1 VSSQPTRGEADDDI
15 GRFERL
21 NQAAAALLDPLI
33 DPELASQPTQQA
45 RRLAEA
51 LGACAQA
58 ADRAGVRG
66 LNHLA
71 TLAVPHLPALAVRA
85 DWPAQRDAL
94 EGWVGL
100 IVAYSAGHLVG
111 EDVEPLLGSLL
122 GLPGL
127 PAVPAQFVT
136 LIRRR
141 LTQDAQRIAALASMD
156 PAGGGIEAR
165 APGAPG
171 ASVIT
176 GRPAVDV
183 DADRGRDQPV
193 AAGRVAEP
201 LRVAPE
207 LPSEPIAVAR
217 DELDML
223 AQAMQ
228 ALADEC
234 TVFAETAAGAAIAEL
249 ASGLP
254 MPPAP
259 GQGDWLEAVGERL
272 RHWLNAAGYI
282 GLVPLVELVG
292 GAADS
297 VASWQRAG
305 AAADAREAG
314 VAAVAGEAGE
324 AREAGASARV
334 AGDRRASLIRFAQA
348 LAAFLLEPGEV
359 LARSLCEALAQGHW
373 PVRLDPAAVDPAVA
387 AITRLRIVASRRV
400 QAHAGA
406 IDEDD
411 LSLVLPI
418 DADPGIVDQL
428 LGELPALSAAL
439 SSAIDAN
446 ARGATAALADA
457 QRIAHTLKGAA
468 HTVGIRG
475 IATLA
480 HLLED
485 LLALLADR
493 DDAPPPSL
501 LGLVEEAADGLSA
514 MCEALTG
521 QGPAPADALG
531 LCRRVADQ
539 VAALLDGRPADTG
552 TTRAGASEP
561 SDPAEAT
568 PGPSVEAGEPD
579 RDGAVEPL
587 RDEPRVLDRMLELA
601 AEASLLLAQAQEQ
614 LARLQETRAS
624 LRVESER
631 LQELAGE
638 LDRVVDLRSAEV
650 GRDAVQPG
658 FDALELERYDDLHTV
673 SRRIA
678 EAGADGRLIDRQLD
692 QHVAGLGDA
701 FSQLERVQEELREH
715 AMRARMIPVSTIV
728 PRLQRAVRQASRM
741 AGRRAQLEVSGGGTL
756 VDARLLQ
763 ALVDPLVHVLRNAVD
778 HGIEDEAQRVASGK
792 PPVGVIRVRFEHTGH
807 EFRIACD
814 DDGRG
819 LDEAAIRWR
828 ASAAQLLD
836 HDASPLAP
844 AQLARL
850 VMRPG
855 FTTRAQ
861 PTQLSGRGLG
871 MDIVRRAVEGLRGS
885 VLLRSEPGQGLG
897 VDFRVPIELAGVPV
911 LVARTPTHVL
921 ALSVRQVSRVLPAA
935 GLVTPV
941 AETEAVV
948 EGPEGPIPL
957 RRLDALL
964 GLPPGWF
971 RHPDPELPDADAG
984 PPLPE
989 VVVVVRASDGSS
1001 VALVTPELS
1010 ATRRVVLRPL
1020 PPWLARM
1027 PGVEGTCVLGD
1038 GSAAA
1043 VLDLPQLMASGG
1055 YAAGGWALREDEGIP
1070 ATRAALPRC
1079 LVVDDSVS
1087 VRRATE
1093 AFLRDLGCEVE
1104 GAGDGLEALARL
1116 RRRVP
1121 DLALIDL
1128 EMPRMNGVE
1137 LVRAM
1142 RADPALHRVPV
1153 IMITS
1158 RASAKHRRVA
1168 LDAGVDV
1175 FLTKPYGEDE
1185 LAGEVRRCLE
1195 ARAPLG

>member
-1 VSSQPTRGEADDDI
+1 MSSQPARGETAGDI

-33 DPELASQPTQQA
+33 DPDLASHPTQQA
-45 RRLAEA
+45 CRLAEA

-85 DWPAQRDAL
+85 DWPAQREAL
-94 EGWVGL
+94 EAWVGL
-100 IVAYSAGHLVG
+100 IVAYSAGHLVD
-111 EDVEPLLGSLL
+111 EDVEPLLGTLL

-127 PAVPAQFVT
+127 PTVPAQFVT

-141 LTQDAQRIAALASMD
+141 LTQDGQRIAALASMD
-156 PAGGGIEAR
+156 PAGSAIDAR
-165 APGAPG
+165 ALEAPD
-171 ASVIT
+171 APVVT
-176 GRPAVDV
+176 GRSAVDV
-183 DADRGRDQPV
+183 GADRGRDQPV
-193 AAGRVAEP
+193 AADRVAEP

-207 LPSEPIAVAR
+207 SPSEPIAVAR

-234 TVFAETAAGAAIAEL
+234 AAFAETATGAAVAEL
-249 ASGLP
+249 ASGLSR
-254 MPPAP
+254 PPAP

-305 AAADAREAG
+305 LAGDAA
-314 VAAVAGEAGE
+314 
-324 AREAGASARV
+324 EAGASAQV
-334 AGDRRASLIRFAQA
+334 AGERRASLIGLAQA

-359 LARSLCEALAQGHW
+359 LARSLCEVLARGYW
-373 PVRLDPAAVDPAVA
+373 PARLDPAAIAPTVA

-400 QAHAGA
+400 QAHAGS

-521 QGPAPADALG
+521 QGPAPADALE
-531 LCRRVADQ
+531 LCRRVAGQ
-539 VAALLDGRPADTG
+539 VAALVDGRMAD
-552 TTRAGASEP
+552 AGAAQVEASETP
-561 SDPAEAT
+561 VPAEAT
-568 PGPSVEAGEPD
+568 PGPSAEADEPD

-614 LARLQETRAS
+614 LTRLQETRAS

-701 FSQLERVQEELREH
+701 FGQLERVQEELREH
-715 AMRARMIPVSTIV
+715 AMRARMVPVSTIV

-741 AGRRAQLEVSGGGTL
+741 AGRRAQLEVAGGGTL

-778 HGIEDEAQRVASGK
+778 HGIEDEAQRAASGK
-792 PPVGVIRVRFEHTGH
+792 PPAGLIRVRFEHTGH
-807 EFRIACD
+807 EFRVACD

-819 LDEAAIRWR
+819 LDEAAIRSR
-828 ASAAQLLD
+828 ASASQLLD
-836 HDASPLAP
+836 HGAPPLAP

-885 VLLRSEPGQGLG
+885 VLLRSEPGHGLG
-897 VDFRVPIELAGVPV
+897 VDFCVPIELAGVPV

-921 ALSVRQVSRVLPAA
+921 ALSVRQVVRVLPAA

-941 AETEAVV
+941 AVAEAVV

-989 VVVVVRASDGSS
+989 VVLVVRASDGSS

-1020 PPWLARM
+1020 PSWLASM

-1043 VLDLPQLMASGG
+1043 VLDLPKLMATGG
-1055 YAAGGWALREDEGIP
+1055 YAAGGRAVREVEDAR

-1142 RADPALHRVPV
+1142 RAEPALHRVPV

>member
-1 VSSQPTRGEADDDI
+1 MSLQPARGEVDDDI

-33 DPELASQPTQQA
+33 DPELALQPAQQA

-71 TLAVPHLPALAVRA
+71 TLAVPHLPALAARP

-94 EGWVGL
+94 EAWVGM

-127 PAVPAQFVT
+127 PPVPAQFVT

-141 LTQDAQRIAALASMD
+141 LTQDAQRIAVLAGAGAGDRAYPGEGEPAGVADAGGRPEVPVEAD
-156 PAGGGIEAR
+156 PAPAR
-165 APGAPG
+165 SVVVAGAG
-171 ASVIT
+171 
-176 GRPAVDV
+176 
-183 DADRGRDQPV
+183 
-193 AAGRVAEP
+193 EP
-201 LRVAPE
+201 WRAAPE
-207 LPSEPIAVAR
+207 LPPEPIAVAR

-223 AQAMQ
+223 AQAMR
-228 ALADEC
+228 AIADEC
-234 TVFAETAAGAAIAEL
+234 VALVEATASAAVAPLAPAAALPVASDEAGWL
-249 ASGLP
+249 AS
-254 MPPAP
+254 
-259 GQGDWLEAVGERL
+259 VGERL

-297 VASWQRAG
+297 VAHWQRTGAG
-305 AAADAREAG
+305 GDAG
-314 VAAVAGEAGE
+314 DLAVADGE
-324 AREAGASARV
+324 
-334 AGDRRASLIRFAQA
+334 RRACLVGFAEA
-348 LAAFLLEPGEV
+348 LAAFLLEPGEA
-359 LARSLCEALAQGHW
+359 LARSLCEGLAQAPW
-373 PVRLDPAAVDPAVA
+373 PVRLDPPAVDRAVA

-400 QAHAGA
+400 QAREGA
-406 IDEDD
+406 IDEED
-411 LSLVLPI
+411 LSLALPI

-439 SSAIDAN
+439 SAAIDGN
-446 ARGATAALADA
+446 ARGTAGALADA
-457 QRIAHTLKGAA
+457 QRVAHTLKGAA

-485 LLALLADR
+485 LLALLVDR
-493 DDAPPPSL
+493 GDEPPPSL
-501 LGLVEEAADGLSA
+501 LALVEEAADGLSA
-514 MCEALTG
+514 MCEVLTG
-521 QGPAPADALG
+521 QGPAPVDALG
-531 LCRRVADQ
+531 LCRRVAQQ
-539 VAALLDGRPADTG
+539 VAELVDRPSAQATEA
-552 TTRAGASEP
+552 TEATEVTEVTEVTEATAGALAEVR
-561 SDPAEAT
+561 DPAAD
-568 PGPSVEAGEPD
+568 GAGE
-579 RDGAVEPL
+579 RL
-587 RDEPRVLDRMLELA
+587 RDEPRVLDRVLELA
-601 AEASLLLAQAQEQ
+601 AEATILLAQAQEQ

-650 GRDAVQPG
+650 GREAAQPG

-692 QHVAGLGDA
+692 QHVAGLGEA
-701 FSQLERVQEELREH
+701 FGQLERIQEELREQ
-715 AMRARMIPVSTIV
+715 AMRARMVPVSTIV

-741 AGRRAQLEVSGGGTL
+741 AGRRAQLEVAGGTTL
-756 VDARLLQ
+756 VDAQLLQ

-778 HGIEDEAQRVASGK
+778 HGIEDEAQRAAAGK
-792 PPVGVIRVRFEHTGH
+792 PPVGAIRVRFDHTGR
-807 EFRIACD
+807 EFQVTCD

-819 LDEAAIRWR
+819 LDETAIRSR
-828 ASAAQLLD
+828 ALAARLLEA
-836 HDASPLAP
+836 DAPPLASQ
-844 AQLARL
+844 QLARL

-861 PTQLSGRGLG
+861 ATQLSGRGLG
-871 MDIVRRAVEGLRGS
+871 MDIVRRAVEVLRGS
-885 VLLRSEPGQGLG
+885 VTLRSESGHGLG
-897 VDFRVPIELAGVPV
+897 VDIRVPIELAGVPV

-921 ALSVRQVSRVLPAA
+921 ALSVRQVERVLPAA
-935 GLVTPV
+935 GLVGSTPQ
-941 AETEAVV
+941 AEAIVDS
-948 EGPEGPIPL
+948 PL
-957 RRLDALL
+957 GLLPVRRLDALL

-971 RHPDPELPDADAG
+971 RHADPELPSAEVA

-989 VVVVVRASDGSS
+989 VVLVVRGADGAA
-1001 VALVTPELS
+1001 VAIVTPELS
-1010 ATRRVVLRPL
+1010 TTRRVVLRPL
-1020 PPWLARM
+1020 PAWLARM
-1027 PGVEGTCVLGD
+1027 PGIEGACVLGD

-1043 VLDLPQLMASGG
+1043 VLDLPQLLASGG
-1055 YAAGGWALREDEGIP
+1055 LAAGDWANREDEIVP
-1070 ATRAALPRC
+1070 TPRASLPRC

-1121 DLALIDL
+1121 DLALVDL

-1158 RASAKHRRVA
+1158 RSSGKHRRVA

-1185 LAGEVRRCLE
+1185 LAAEVRRCLE
-1195 ARAPLG
+1195 ARATLG